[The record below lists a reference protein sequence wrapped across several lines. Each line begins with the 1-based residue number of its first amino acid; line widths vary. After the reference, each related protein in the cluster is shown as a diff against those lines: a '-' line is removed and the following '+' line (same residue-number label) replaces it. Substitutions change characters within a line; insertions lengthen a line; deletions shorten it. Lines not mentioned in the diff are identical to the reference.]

1 MAQFKEILVFGT
13 ARFLSDVHGKKF
25 YGTFEG
31 DVTGNAGS
39 AIKARQD
46 ALGQSIDGTY
56 IKNVE
61 VDGSVV
67 TFTKGNG
74 STFSITTQDTHVP
87 VIDNLTS
94 TDTESALSANMGRVL
109 ENEVTVLRD
118 AATWQMY

>member
-13 ARFLSDVHGKKF
+13 ARFLSDAYGKTF
-25 YGTFEG
+25 HGTFDG

-61 VDGSVV
+61 VDGPVV

-74 STFSITTQDTHVP
+74 STFTITTQDTHVD

-94 TDTESALSANMGRVL
+94 TDTEAALSANQGRVL
-109 ENEVTVLRD
+109 EGEVTELRD
-118 AATWQMY
+118 AATWQTY